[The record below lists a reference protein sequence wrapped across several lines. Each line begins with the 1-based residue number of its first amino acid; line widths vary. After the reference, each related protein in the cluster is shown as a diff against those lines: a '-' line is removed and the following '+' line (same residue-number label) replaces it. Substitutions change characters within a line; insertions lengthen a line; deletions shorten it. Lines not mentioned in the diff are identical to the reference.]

1 MSFQEITAV
10 VPIRK
15 GSERI
20 PGKNLADFATSDGKT
35 YNLLEWKLAQ
45 LTEVLPAENI
55 LVSSDWDEALK
66 IAGDFGASTVQQP
79 SELCKTSTQFSD
91 VVAFCA
97 SQVSTAEMAWAPVT
111 SPLIGP
117 SVIKGLF
124 ELYSTL
130 SLDEQA
136 EGLIVTREL
145 ASYAFLDGIPINFA
159 LGKGH
164 KSTQELPRIEIWD
177 WALSVRKTT
186 AVLGNSY
193 MIGHKPRIVSQAT
206 WATIDINDLIDLETA
221 RLLLPLYARAEG
233 VNVVSARALNGSE

>member
-1 MSFQEITAV
+1 VSLQDITAV

-20 PGKNLADFATSDGKT
+20 PGKNLADFATADGKT
-35 YNLLEWKLAQ
+35 YNLLEWKLSQ
-45 LTEVLPAENI
+45 LLQVLPAENI
-55 LVSSDWDEALK
+55 LVSSDWDEALE
-66 IAGDFGASTVQQP
+66 IATNLGVSTVQQP
-79 SELCKTSTQFSD
+79 SELCKTHTQFSD

-97 SQVSTAEMAWAPVT
+97 SQIKTSEIAWTPVT

-117 SVIKGLF
+117 TIIKSFF

-130 SLDEQA
+130 SLREQS

-177 WALSVRKTT
+177 WALSLRKTE
-186 AVLGNSY
+186 AVMGNSY
-193 MIGHKPRIVSQAT
+193 MIGHKPRIVSQET

-233 VNVVSARALNGSE
+233 VNVVSARALNESE